1 LQCRLERAKRARD
14 FRAVTKD
21 RRHPEIDPVALIHPE
36 ETRDALLSA
45 LQRGIFSRQAAA
57 EPVSRTVIT
66 P

>member
-1 LQCRLERAKRARD
+1 MEVEAS
-14 FRAVTKD
+14 FRSANHLGFD
-21 RRHPEIDPVALIHPE
+21 DLIHPD

-45 LQRGIFSRQAAA
+45 LQRGICSRQAAA